1 MHQVVGCEKVL
12 FFVILQGVIRIIR
25 MMRAQSSVLKWLVR
39 AAAPAAE
46 IDWDALY
53 REQLPRIYNFFRYRV
68 GDGPIAEDLTAI
80 TFEKA
85 WRARH
90 RYRKDLAA
98 FSTWLFTIARNA
110 AADHFRSH
118 RELLSLE
125 EVTENSDPRTPED
138 AVLQSSDFRRL
149 TALLGKMPER
159 ERELLSLK
167 YGADM
172 NNRTIASLTG
182 LSESNVGT
190 ILHRTIQSLRA
201 QWDEG
206 GPSHG

>member
-1 MHQVVGCEKVL
+1 
-12 FFVILQGVIRIIR
+12 
-25 MMRAQSSVLKWLVR
+25 MRPQSSVLKWLER

-53 REQLPRIYNFFRYRV
+53 REQLPKIYNFFRYRV

-90 RYRKDLAA
+90 RYRRDLAV
-98 FSTWLFTIARNA
+98 FSTWLFTIARNV
-110 AADHFRSH
+110 AADHFRHH
-118 RELLSLE
+118 REFLSLE
-125 EVTENSDPRTPED
+125 EAIGNFDPRTPED
-138 AVLQSSDFRRL
+138 AILRSSDFKRL
-149 TALLGKMPER
+149 TALLAKMPER

-167 YGADM
+167 YGSDL
-172 NNRTIASLTG
+172 NNRAIASLTG
-182 LSESNVGT
+182 LSESNAGT
-190 ILHRTIQSLRA
+190 ILYRTIQSLRA